1 MGIWPLTLYQYGWD
15 GSGRIEA
22 ASQSAEAKGRTS
34 APGLDVD
41 TAYGQLLRRM
51 PEEDEPATRYA
62 IVVPTEA
69 QRTAERVPRRCGG
82 CCGSTVT

>member
-1 MGIWPLTLYQYGWD
+1 MCAPSVTVRWSTP
-15 GSGRIEA
+15 R
-22 ASQSAEAKGRTS
+22 EAKGRTS

-69 QRTAERVPRRCGG
+69 LTAADRVARRVRRLLRIDLYAVDSGG
-82 CCGSTVT
+82 AVTLA